1 MSDDFLDSMM
11 TSGEEAEQHS
21 TPASRVVVG
30 AQFESS
36 EEMERAEQA
45 YLADIR
51 EHPLEHISL
60 FFADGKLEPLSR
72 DDKATLRANHVT
84 EIEFRE
90 LVEMEQTT

>member
-11 TSGEEAEQHS
+11 TNGDDAEQ
-21 TPASRVVVG
+21 AQNGLACRVVVG
-30 AQFESS
+30 ARFESS

-51 EHPLEHISL
+51 EHPLEHIAL

-72 DDKATLRANHVT
+72 EDKTILKSCRVT
-84 EIEFRE
+84 EDEFRE
-90 LVEMEQTT
+90 LVEQTP